1 MNYVLSFSMKP
12 SSALPIA
19 KLRTLESGT
28 RISITVGEP
37 PFQFRSIVSNQNND
51 VVEQKI
57 ICLQSY
63 WLKAT
68 QNQEL

>member
-1 MNYVLSFSMKP
+1 MSYVPSFFMKP

-19 KLRTLESGT
+19 KLRTLESGA

-37 PFQFRSIVSNQNND
+37 PFQFRSIVSNEND

-63 WLKAT
+63 WLKAS